1 MMAARR
7 MEPLIDR
14 LPPVRGRVTA
24 NAPLAPTTWFRVGG
38 PAEVLFRP
46 ADESDLAEFLAA
58 LDPGVPVTVIGVGS
72 NLLVRDGGVDGVVVR
87 LGRGFAAIE
96 VTGRRARVGAG
107 ALDSTV
113 AETTAAAGIAG
124 FEYLCGVPG
133 TIGGALRM
141 NAGAYGQDTAA
152 ITATARAV
160 DRSGR
165 VHEVARE
172 GLGFAYRHAS
182 APADWIF
189 TAATLV
195 GTRDE
200 PAAIARR
207 MAAIRAEREQAQP
220 VRSRTGGSTFTNP
233 PGAKAWQLID
243 RAGCRGLKRGA
254 AQVSEQH
261 CNFLINTGGAT
272 AAELEALG
280 EEVRRRVLEATGVHL
295 AWEIRRIGRPGP
307 GAQP

>member
-1 MMAARR
+1 MMPARR

-14 LPPVRGRVTA
+14 LPPVRGRLTA
-24 NAPLAPTTWFRVGG
+24 EAPLAPTTWFRVGG

-46 ADESDLAEFLAA
+46 ADEADLADFLGA
-58 LDPGVPVTVIGVGS
+58 LDGSVPVTVIGVGS

-87 LGRGFAAIE
+87 LGRGFAGVA
-96 VTGRRARVGAG
+96 VTGRRLRVGAG
-107 ALDSTV
+107 ALNSTV
-113 AETTAAAGIAG
+113 AETAAAAGVAG

-141 NAGAYGQDTAA
+141 NAGAYGQGTAT
-152 ITATARAV
+152 ITATARAI
-160 DRSGR
+160 DRQGR

-172 GLGFAYRHAS
+172 ELGFAYRHAS

-189 TAATLV
+189 TAVTFV

-243 RAGCRGLKRGA
+243 RAGCRGLRRGA

-272 AAELEALG
+272 AAELETLG
-280 EEVRRRVLEATGVHL
+280 EDVRRCVLDATGVQL
-295 AWEIRRIGRPGP
+295 AWEIQRIGRPGP
-307 GAQP
+307 GGQP